1 MLIRDVEVEGRREG
15 GMGHVR
21 AREKVCVTV
30 VREWR
35 TWWRVRSLVMW
46 SVGWTF
52 LSGCGCGC
60 GCGGVVSSLGVGA
73 LVSLGVGCRPSG
85 INVLMAPFKE
95 PRELVKA
102 STSPFA
108 SPRKSSIS

>member
-1 MLIRDVEVEGRREG
+1 MLMSDVEVEGRREG

-46 SVGWTF
+46 S
-52 LSGCGCGC
+52 
-60 GCGGVVSSLGVGA
+60 CGGTFSGGGGVGSSLCLVSGLVSG
-73 LVSLGVGCRPSG
+73 LVSLGVGCRPEG

-102 STSPFA
+102 STKPLA